1 VSARTLLTIAAIF
14 VAAAAAQSS
23 GAART
28 SGLYGKVLI
37 DPAMPVCKIG
47 TPCSRPAKDLKLAF
61 VRNGRVVKTTTTDD
75 LGRYRV
81 ALPAGRYA
89 VRPRVQPDFLQG
101 FQPTRATVRRGRFVR
116 RDFTLDI
123 GIR

>member
-1 VSARTLLTIAAIF
+1 VSARILLTIAAVL

-61 VRNGRVVKTTTTDD
+61 LRNGRVVKTTTTDD

-101 FQPTRATVRRGRFVR
+101 FQPTRAKVPRGRFVR

>member
-1 VSARTLLTIAAIF
+1 MSARILLTIAAIS

-37 DPAMPVCKIG
+37 EPAMPVCKLG

-81 ALPAGRYA
+81 ALPAARYT
-89 VRPRVQPDFLQG
+89 VRPRVQPVVRQG
-101 FQPTRATVRRGRFVR
+101 FQPTRATVPRGRFAR